1 MPVQIACVVEGY
13 GDVEA
18 VPIVVR
24 RIAERFDPG
33 ISVHIPLPIRI
44 PKSKLLKP
52 TELERAVDL
61 AIRKIGGNGAVL
73 VVLDSD
79 DDCPRDVAP
88 HLLQRITHEFG
99 HMPIPLAVVLAK
111 REFESWFLAA
121 AGSLRGNRGLLQ
133 ELEPPPDP
141 EEIRD
146 AKGWLSSQMEEG
158 HRYVGTLDQP
168 AFASLFDL
176 GLARQADSF
185 DKFYRDIERILAAIR
200 GVEQH

>member
-1 MPVQIACVVEGY
+1 MPVQIACVVEGH

-24 RIAERFDPG
+24 RIAERCDPG

-99 HMPIPLAVVLAK
+99 HMLIPLAVVLAK

-176 GLARQADSF
+176 GSARQADSF